1 MTRAR
6 VSRNGKTFAG
16 LAAWVIT
23 SSLAAQDVPLQN
35 WTVPPYTP
43 SGSGGIH
50 TMTDATP
57 PRTFIGV
64 RPCRVADT
72 RGNGAPIQGGI
83 FANSESRNW
92 DVTGKCGIP
101 AGADAISVNFTVVS
115 TAATPQGAF
124 MLAWPTGSP
133 PSPIVALMTYGPGV
147 TVLSNSAIVPLSSGG
162 QLTVNVSHSTHIIMD
177 VNGYF
182 SDMIGNPANY
192 LELWNN
198 APGLPTAF
206 FVNSSTA
213 DNSSGVYG
221 AAGGGAATP
230 LYPAA
235 GVHGESPFL
244 GVLGASFARGVVGSL
259 MSTPN
264 PFSSELAQG
273 VLAYHVDI
281 ADPAIQNLNV
291 GVFGQT
297 LSSTAQSAGVIGY
310 VPVASGVVAGVRGVI
325 GSQSVGAA
333 GVRGQD
339 GGGDVPTPSPGFV
352 SDGILRVS
360 AGVRGES
367 HGGNGVY
374 GLTHL
379 GRGVVGVS
387 IIQATGAPH
396 NWGALGS
403 PDYGVWAAGNF
414 SASGSKSFVDPHPTD
429 PSKVI
434 RYYSLEGPESGTYF
448 RGRGKF
454 DRGVARIAVPEDFRM
469 VTDRDGLTVQITP
482 IGGMAAVGVLK
493 ADLNEILV
501 ESSRNLEFYYL
512 VQGVRATH
520 KDLTP
525 DGVGD
530 EFRPEGPDSRLP
542 LWLSEGQKR
551 LLIQN
556 GTYNAD
562 GTVNM
567 ETARR
572 LGWDKVWE
580 ERSRPAPRDPE
591 P

>member
-1 MTRAR
+1 M
-6 VSRNGKTFAG
+6 VKV
-16 LAAWVIT
+16 LALLPWLSISVA
-23 SSLAAQDVPLQN
+23 LAQSPDIPLKN
-35 WTVPPYTP
+35 WSVPPYRITSP
-43 SGSGGIH
+43 REGLQTMADISYGS
-50 TMTDATP
+50 A
-57 PRTFIGV
+57 FV
-64 RPCRVADT
+64 AVQPCRLVDT
-72 RGNGAPIQGGI
+72 RSSTNPNFPAGYGPPALAGGVPRNFDLNSSAQCPGIPNGAVAYSLNVTVTNTTGPGFILI
-83 FANSESRNW
+83 FPK
-92 DVTGKCGIP
+92 DFGQPT
-101 AGADAISVNFTVVS
+101 VS
-115 TAATPQGAF
+115 T
-124 MLAWPTGSP
+124 LNY
-133 PSPIVALMTYGPGV
+133 VAGQ
-147 TVLSNSAIVPLSSGG
+147 TVANAAIVPAGTGGAVTVIAGVSGTD
-162 QLTVNVSHSTHIIMD
+162 LIID
-177 VNGYF
+177 INGYF
-182 SDMIGNPANY
+182 TNEYNSDRFFYAESLSALPAIIGDNVSAMG
-192 LELWNN
+192 N
-198 APGLPTAF
+198 AIGVMGRIPTTTTGSGSAGLRGINQGT
-206 FVNSSTA
+206 
-213 DNSSGVYG
+213 G
-221 AAGGGAATP
+221 AGGVGVWGSH
-230 LYPAA
+230 A
-235 GVHGESPFL
+235 GSGWGIYGTS
-244 GVLGASFARGVVGSL
+244 VGGL
-259 MSTPN
+259 
-264 PFSSELAQG
+264 
-273 VLAYHVDI
+273 
-281 ADPAIQNLNV
+281 
-291 GVFGQT
+291 GVFGT
-297 LSSTAQSAGVIGY
+297 T
-310 VPVASGVVAGVRGVI
+310 
-325 GSQSVGAA
+325 GSQSIGVA

-339 GGGDVPTPSPGFV
+339 GGGDVPTPAAGFV

-367 HGGNGVY
+367 HAGNGVY

-454 DRGVARIAVPEDFRM
+454 ERGVARVAVPEDFRM
-469 VTDRDGLTVQITP
+469 VTDREGLTVQITP
-482 IGGMAAVGVLK
+482 IGGMAAFGVLK
-493 ADLNEILV
+493 ADLNEIVV

-525 DGVGD
+525 DGVGN

-580 ERSRPAPRDPE
+580 ERARPAPLPDVP
-591 P
+591 